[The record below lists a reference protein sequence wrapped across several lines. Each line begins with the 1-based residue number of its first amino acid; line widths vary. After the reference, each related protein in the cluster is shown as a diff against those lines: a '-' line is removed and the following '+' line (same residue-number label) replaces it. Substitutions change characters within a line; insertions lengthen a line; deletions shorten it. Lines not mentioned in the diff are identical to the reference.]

1 MSLFVSPPQK
11 FPELK
16 FKYVEEDQPEDF
28 FIPYVW
34 SLVFNSGVGLYWN
47 SQGVELFSMDSAW
60 ERDRKPGECVRVC
73 MSCYWQFKQG
83 WGKRVGLGKCD
94 RSLKVRYEI
103 RTRTS
108 SASWLPGSLPRY
120 RTPGLPLST
129 ASPLV
134 DDEAL
139 RARQSKHCF
148 VTGQRVTWVRLHWIL
163 GIWEWYISAVKHAIA
178 RLLLLLFF
186 LNLILFFGPW
196 L

>member
-73 MSCYWQFKQG
+73 MSCFWQFKQG

-134 DDEAL
+134 DDEGTSIKTLLRYWTKSHMGAAAL
-139 RARQSKHCF
+139 NSGNLGMVHFCCEARYSTF
-148 VTGQRVTWVRLHWIL
+148 ITA
-163 GIWEWYISAVKHAIA
+163 S
-178 RLLLLLFF
+178 FF